1 MIFLSFSL
9 ICFGLYDCLL
19 VCLSAFALPMCF
31 GYGHKLP
38 HSTGAMI
45 HKYQWVSGADRGS
58 NFHNIGQ
65 GKMRA
70 VKSWNG
76 LFHIFEFIPF
86 KDLFVLR
93 VFSLLVSPFISVTCL
108 FVVLRATPQPCA
120 GPQLFLYFQL
130 YFSMKYKS
138 QEPLL
143 GWPECEVVSWHLLS
157 SLWSQLCRPQAS

>member
-1 MIFLSFSL
+1 MLLYKPEIVIFLSFYL

-19 VCLSAFALPMCF
+19 VCLSASALPMCF
-31 GYGHKLP
+31 GYGRKLP
-38 HSTGAMI
+38 YSTGTMI
-45 HKYQWVSGADRGS
+45 HKYQWVSGAAQGS

-76 LFHIFEFIPF
+76 LSHIFEFISF

-93 VFSLLVSPFISVTCL
+93 VFSLLFSPFISVTYL

-120 GPQLFLYFQL
+120 GPLPPSYT
-130 YFSMKYKS
+130 
-138 QEPLL
+138 
-143 GWPECEVVSWHLLS
+143 LS
-157 SLWSQLCRPQAS
+157 SFFIFSCISP